1 MSRLFIPPKRLDPL
15 LKLAKLSEDSI
26 DELFTVLANQPVQL
40 YLPDAP
46 NSIAKDLRSI
56 PYQDGVTIVE
66 TLLSLYPAILASDS
80 PVNIFIDD
88 LVEAFTEEFGQ
99 KKDFQPDVA
108 LSLVNAL
115 QKLLRVPSLAT
126 GAKATNVLYQ
136 IERNL
141 VTSRVIS
148 DIRPIFDLESDEIN
162 GALVIHTLK
171 LEYFSDDT
179 DNTKEFFVS
188 LNAADIDQ
196 LIHNLTRAKRKAQR
210 LREALQ
216 LASITYIDSEG
227 T

>member
-108 LSLVNAL
+108 LSLLNAL